1 MSLYTCNSSINTLQ
15 KFNRICISTISLN
28 GSDGSYALAIKF
40 EVMLELRESCKPS
53 WQPYRTTVI
62 IVSVLKFLHCDGLNT
77 FCRHRVR
84 GGFFSSKS
92 SFVTIEVVAY
102 CYKINSPLLR
112 SLLNGK
118 YTCQCVKCPLRV
130 TCWRKKKNNHCVK
143 KEQNMILDFMD
154 LEIWYR
160 FYFEALS
167 CF

>member
-53 WQPYRTTVI
+53 WQPDCTPVI

-77 FCRHRVR
+77 FCRHRPKVR
-84 GGFFSSKS
+84 EGFF
-92 SFVTIEVVAY
+92 FQA
-102 CYKINSPLLR
+102 NHLMLLLR
-112 SLLNGK
+112 WLHIATKL
-118 YTCQCVKCPLRV
+118 
-130 TCWRKKKNNHCVK
+130 
-143 KEQNMILDFMD
+143 I
-154 LEIWYR
+154 
-160 FYFEALS
+160 ALYYG